1 MKFFILHWNHLR
13 PFSVDYNQC
22 CGEQAGVAS
31 SAGLSSLNS
40 LTGNKNIPLAVCTT
54 LLQCTVQ
61 GGARSS
67 ASVTTNIS
75 NCSNLKIIA
84 NRDDLE
90 TMQHYQV
97 FYPTSNDQFS
107 LQTQLCSDN
116 NYLKTIVSEP
126 DMSMLE
132 QTLSSDGQM
141 ILELQH
147 H

>member
-1 MKFFILHWNHLR
+1 MYHYGCAT
-13 PFSVDYNQC
+13 VY
-22 CGEQAGVAS
+22 
-31 SAGLSSLNS
+31 SA
-40 LTGNKNIPLAVCTT
+40 
-54 LLQCTVQ
+54 

-67 ASVTTNIS
+67 ASVTANIS
-75 NCSNLKIIA
+75 NSSNLKIIA

-141 ILELQH
+141 IVELQH